1 NGVGE
6 GNLTQATQY
15 PGGSAANRVTQ
26 NWFDWRDREDATKG
40 GVQASEDTTTHRPIF
55 YYTLDNLGE
64 VTMTQQFDGD
74 GVTLTYSNG
83 VPQPPSASLLRAQST
98 SQGPRITDRLHYCAE
113 LALVKGRRLRF
124 SSDSSLFKEKKH
136 GHVCVRRRTIFPPP
150 A

>member
-26 NWFDWRDREDATKG
+26 NWFDWRDREDATKS
-40 GVQASEDTTTHRPIF
+40 GVQASEDTTTHRPIV

-74 GVTLTYSNG
+74 GVTLTYSSG
-83 VPQPPSASLLRAQST
+83 VPQPPAASLLRAETTGAFDEPGRADQDQTVSVNQTTRPGSAT
-98 SQGPRITDRLHYCAE
+98 SLTPNTR
-113 LALVKGRRLRF
+113 
-124 SSDSSLFKEKKH
+124 
-136 GHVCVRRRTIFPPP
+136 P
-150 A
+150 ASP